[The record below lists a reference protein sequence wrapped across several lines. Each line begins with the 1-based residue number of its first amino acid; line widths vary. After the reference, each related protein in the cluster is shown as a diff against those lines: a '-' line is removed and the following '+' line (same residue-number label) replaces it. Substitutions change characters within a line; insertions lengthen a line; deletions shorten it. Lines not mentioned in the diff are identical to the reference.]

1 MHRSK
6 YRIGVT
12 ALGLS
17 FLALLLS
24 VIPFCLL
31 EKKRAVLE
39 QHCND
44 ETATYSFIYE
54 GQGMSCQSEAKKCAE
69 ELRCLARRLWF
80 CNLAMT
86 LTALAA
92 IGTALYSAWKERVK
106 ELYLFS
112 IVSSLVVLSLQHVG
126 AGLSVSIALLVF
138 TMLAAC
144 G

>member
-24 VIPFCLL
+24 VFPFCLL
-31 EKKRAVLE
+31 EKKRVALE

-44 ETATYSFIYE
+44 ETAAYSFTYE
-54 GQGMSCQSEAKKCAE
+54 EQGATCQSDAKKCAT
-69 ELRCLARRLWF
+69 ELRCLTRRLWF

-112 IVSSLVVLSLQHVG
+112 IVSSLVVLSLQHIG
-126 AGLSVSIALLVF
+126 AGLSVSLGLLVF
-138 TMLAAC
+138 TMLAAS